1 MPRRIPFGLLHPA
14 DGVGVGGRAQFAAG
28 NAAEVVGDDV
38 VVADAAGLAPSFESR
53 FGMDALVMDAI
64 DELDQLERLDE
75 EAGFFAHLAHHAFN
89 QGFTDLKHAARQRPM
104 AFEGLAAAAHEEHAA
119 LVDNDRAHAHQRRL
133 REFALEVRH
142 SESLL
147 G

>member
-1 MPRRIPFGLLHPA
+1 
-14 DGVGVGGRAQFAAG
+14 
-28 NAAEVVGDDV
+28 
-38 VVADAAGLAPSFESR
+38 
-53 FGMDALVMDAI
+53 
-64 DELDQLERLDE
+64 
-75 EAGFFAHLAHHAFN
+75 
-89 QGFTDLKHAARQRPM
+89 M